1 MRHLSAG
8 GEDSVTEAGHR
19 TDSIDRTWLR
29 AGFVFIAALTLA
41 RITLLALSPVDLY
54 PDEAQYWVWSQNLD
68 WGYFSKPPLIA
79 WVISASTSLLGVT
92 DFAIRLPSNVFHAFT
107 GLFLLLAGSRLEAPK
122 TGFWAAVIYLTMP
135 GAWLSA
141 GIISTDAI
149 LLTFWSGALYAL
161 IRLRQTGG
169 WASAVGLGAA
179 VGLGFLAKY
188 AIIYFVIGTGLAI
201 ALDPPARRALVSIK
215 GLVAGLIAVGFLLP
229 NMMWNAANDFATVQ
243 HTADNANWDG
253 NYFHFDELAD
263 FLGAQ
268 FIGYGP
274 ALFGTLLAGFWL
286 ALKRPFAMDGN
297 NRLFLVLFSL
307 PILLV
312 VSAQAFISR
321 AHANWAAAT
330 YVAASL
336 LVAIVLM
343 SGRPWRRWMLYASI
357 AVSCMVGIVFTSVAM
372 SPPLAET
379 LGLSNAF
386 KRVRNWE
393 ETAMAVAEAANAGDY
408 DGVVFDDRNVFHEM
422 QRYGGGIEPELFMW
436 QRFAAPHNHAD
447 QTWPLPL
454 DYAGSVLV
462 VSHRPL
468 DTHRMRE
475 DFETFEPAGEIRIPV
490 GGERERVFTLWR
502 AQGHQRVERTPE
514 YETRWA
520 EEDARRTAAGEN

>member
-1 MRHLSAG
+1 MN
-8 GEDSVTEAGHR
+8 EAALAS
-19 TDSIDRTWLR
+19 DSIRTVWLR
-29 AGFVFIAALTLA
+29 AGLVFIAAITLV
-41 RITLLALSPVDLY
+41 RIVLLALSPVDLY
-54 PDEAQYWVWSQNLD
+54 PDEAQYWVWSQSLD

-79 WVISASTSLLGVT
+79 WVISASTSLFGVT

-122 TGFWAAVIYLTMP
+122 VGFWAAVIYLTMP

-149 LLTFWSGALYAL
+149 LLTFWSAALYTL
-161 IRLRQTGG
+161 IRLRRGGG
-169 WASAVGLGAA
+169 WITALGLGVA

-188 AIIYFVIGTGLAI
+188 AIIYFVIGTALAVV
-201 ALDPPARRALVSIK
+201 LDPPARRALLSVK
-215 GLVAGLIAVGFLLP
+215 GLAAALIAVLFLLP
-229 NMMWNAANDFATVQ
+229 NILWNAANDFATVQ
-243 HTADNANWDG
+243 HTADNANWGG

-263 FLGAQ
+263 FIGAQ

-274 ALFGTLLAGFWL
+274 ALFATLVAGFWI
-286 ALKRPFAMDGN
+286 ALRRPLAMDGN
-297 NRLFLVLFSL
+297 SRLFLTLYSL

-312 VSAQAFISR
+312 VSLQAFISR
-321 AHANWAAAT
+321 AHANWAAAA
-330 YVAASL
+330 YVAASI
-336 LVAIVLM
+336 LVALVLM
-343 SGRPWRRWMLYASI
+343 SGRPWRRAVLYISV

-372 SPPLAET
+372 SPPLAGT

-393 ETAMAVAEAANAGDY
+393 ETATAVADAANAGAY

-422 QRYGGGIEPELFMW
+422 QRYGGAIEPELFMW

-454 DYAGSVLV
+454 DYAGTVLV

-475 DFETFEPAGEIRIPV
+475 DFAVFEPAGEIRIPV
-490 GGERERVFTLWR
+490 GGGRERVFTLWR
-502 AQGHQRVERTPE
+502 AQGHDRVERTAA
-514 YETRWA
+514 YEQRWA
-520 EEDARRTAAGEN
+520 GEDARRTAAGEN